1 MEVTDEDAKRAPHLK
16 PKRIDEA
23 RSFVEQFGIDKAEYD
38 SDILCGNRSSDGRPC
53 VKVGGY
59 GKYTAADAID
69 FAAGRPY
76 VRRPAIEHTVQSL
89 VGPDVELPDY
99 LASASLRQP
108 GHLDVLRERSPQL
121 SAINSGGWEK
131 VTLIVDSGASD
142 TVIPPK
148 VCRAPRFVL
157 PVR

>member
-1 MEVTDEDAKRAPHLK
+1 M
-16 PKRIDEA
+16 
-23 RSFVEQFGIDKAEYD
+23 
-38 SDILCGNRSSDGRPC
+38 
-53 VKVGGY
+53 VKVSGY
-59 GKYTAADAID
+59 GKYTAADAVD

-89 VGPDVELPDY
+89 VGPDVDLPEMI
-99 LASASLRQP
+99 AGASLPRP

-131 VTLIVDSGASD
+131 ATLIVDSGASD

-148 VCRAPRFVL
+148 V
-157 PVR
+157 